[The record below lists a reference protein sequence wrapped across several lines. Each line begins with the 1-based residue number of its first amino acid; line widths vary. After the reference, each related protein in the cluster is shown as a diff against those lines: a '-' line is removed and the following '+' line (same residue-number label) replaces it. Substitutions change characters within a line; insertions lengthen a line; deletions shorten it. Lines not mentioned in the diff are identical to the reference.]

1 MPFDREAE
9 GKELEFRIELVFN
22 SVKSANGLPIQPS
35 AYIAMGSFPSDQSG
49 RPMIT
54 NKEMSFGPLKS
65 QVEYIK
71 ACLDARLMDAKAR
84 FMAAGV
90 DV

>member
-1 MPFDREAE
+1 MPFDRESE
-9 GKELEFRIELVFN
+9 ESEREFRIELIFN
-22 SVKSANGLPIQPS
+22 SVKSANDLPVQPS

-54 NKEMSFGPLKS
+54 SEEMSFGPLKS

-71 ACLDARLMDAKAR
+71 ACLDARLIDAKAR
-84 FMAAGV
+84 FLAAGV
-90 DV
+90 SV